1 MCLFERW
8 VRHHLVAKSVLL
20 LCLWKHHRVL
30 FLLIWCMMTDN
41 ERFVVSGRFFS
52 LSFFSLSN
60 LKTYTVVHFVFG
72 FLISVLILLIAY
84 FRSYFLYKNFVCFQ
98 FSPSI
103 TIFHILFFPFC
114 SLFFWFQ
121 FFFLS
126 PFVKVFFFNFILQS
140 NFMLFCFFQFNSQ
153 SFDLFFLLLKLFL
166 FSIQPSN

>member
-30 FLLIWCMMTDN
+30 FLLIWCMMADN
-41 ERFVVSGRFFS
+41 ERFVVSGCFF
-52 LSFFSLSN
+52 LSFFSFSN
-60 LKTYTVVHFVFG
+60 LKTYTVFHFVFG

-103 TIFHILFFPFC
+103 TIYHILFFPFC

-121 FFFLS
+121 FFFLG

>member
-8 VRHHLVAKSVLL
+8 VRHHLVAKSVLP

-41 ERFVVSGRFFS
+41 ERFVANGHSFF

-72 FLISVLILLIAY
+72 FSISVLILLIAY
-84 FRSYFLYKNFVCFQ
+84 FRSYSFYKNFICFQ
-98 FSPSI
+98 FCPSI
-103 TIFHILFFPFC
+103 TICHILFFPFC

-121 FFFLS
+121 FFFLG

-166 FSIQPSN
+166 FSI